1 MGLHIAEDLG
11 ARIFTEALSDGKC
24 VHAAFATA

>member
-11 ARIFTEALSDGKC
+11 ARVFTEPLTDGKC
-24 VHAAFATA
+24 VHAAFDDA